1 MFLLAVMA
9 MMTLAVQADEE
20 EFVVTSGDFKV
31 VMQPGKIG
39 RVEVDFTKAKVG
51 NLSTMEIT
59 DQSFIDYLEAND
71 QKVFK
76 KWSEYQEEGEE
87 TFMDRW
93 NDAKK
98 KVIKL
103 TKKDTPDY
111 IIKIN
116 ATQLDPGNSGAA
128 TWSWNKRGGGIIISG
143 TLEVLD
149 AAGNS
154 VCKMNINRYRG
165 FSTRGLD
172 IKIPTFHRLG
182 EATEKAPL
190 LLLHGGPGSTHN
202 YFEVL
207 DCIAETGRQVISY
220 DQIGCGN
227 SYLDGHPELWTQKTW
242 IDELIAI
249 REYLHL
255 DNVHLLGQSWGA
267 MQAIAYVIDHQPQG
281 IKSLILSSGHASSSL
296 WASEQHRLIKYLSAE
311 DHQQK
316 IKKRS
321 VVQKPLANGMI
332 LPICG
337 PTIITLNSMSSV
349 WMNTRPS
356 VSNVPNVLAL
366 RLTSMAGGL
375 TNISRLVV

>member
-1 MFLLAVMA
+1 MKKMFLLAVMA

-116 ATQLDPGNSGAA
+116 ATRLDPGNSGAA

-143 TLEVLD
+143 TLEVID

-172 IKIPTFHRLG
+172 IKIPTFHRR
-182 EATEKAPL
+182 T
-190 LLLHGGPGSTHN
+190 
-202 YFEVL
+202 VL
-207 DCIAETGRQVISY
+207 F
-220 DQIGCGN
+220 
-227 SYLDGHPELWTQKTW
+227 H
-242 IDELIAI
+242 
-249 REYLHL
+249 
-255 DNVHLLGQSWGA
+255 
-267 MQAIAYVIDHQPQG
+267 
-281 IKSLILSSGHASSSL
+281 KSLAKDLL
-296 WASEQHRLIKYLSAE
+296 EFLF
-311 DHQQK
+311 DD
-316 IKKRS
+316 
-321 VVQKPLANGMI
+321 
-332 LPICG
+332 
-337 PTIITLNSMSSV
+337 
-349 WMNTRPS
+349 
-356 VSNVPNVLAL
+356 
-366 RLTSMAGGL
+366 
-375 TNISRLVV
+375 

>member
-103 TKKDTPDY
+103 TKKGTPDY

-116 ATQLDPGNSGAA
+116 ATRLDPGNSGAA
-128 TWSWNKRGGGIIISG
+128 TWSWNKRDGGIIISG
-143 TLEVLD
+143 TLEVFD
-149 AAGNS
+149 ASGSS

-165 FSTRGLD
+165 ASTRTLD
-172 IKIPTFHRLG
+172 IKIPTFHRR
-182 EATEKAPL
+182 T
-190 LLLHGGPGSTHN
+190 
-202 YFEVL
+202 VL
-207 DCIAETGRQVISY
+207 F
-220 DQIGCGN
+220 
-227 SYLDGHPELWTQKTW
+227 H
-242 IDELIAI
+242 
-249 REYLHL
+249 
-255 DNVHLLGQSWGA
+255 
-267 MQAIAYVIDHQPQG
+267 
-281 IKSLILSSGHASSSL
+281 KSLAKDLL
-296 WASEQHRLIKYLSAE
+296 EFLF
-311 DHQQK
+311 DD
-316 IKKRS
+316 
-321 VVQKPLANGMI
+321 
-332 LPICG
+332 
-337 PTIITLNSMSSV
+337 
-349 WMNTRPS
+349 
-356 VSNVPNVLAL
+356 
-366 RLTSMAGGL
+366 
-375 TNISRLVV
+375 

>member
-143 TLEVLD
+143 TLEVID

-172 IKIPTFHRLG
+172 IKIPTFHRR
-182 EATEKAPL
+182 T
-190 LLLHGGPGSTHN
+190 
-202 YFEVL
+202 VL
-207 DCIAETGRQVISY
+207 F
-220 DQIGCGN
+220 
-227 SYLDGHPELWTQKTW
+227 H
-242 IDELIAI
+242 
-249 REYLHL
+249 
-255 DNVHLLGQSWGA
+255 
-267 MQAIAYVIDHQPQG
+267 
-281 IKSLILSSGHASSSL
+281 KSLAKDLL
-296 WASEQHRLIKYLSAE
+296 EFLF
-311 DHQQK
+311 DD
-316 IKKRS
+316 
-321 VVQKPLANGMI
+321 
-332 LPICG
+332 
-337 PTIITLNSMSSV
+337 
-349 WMNTRPS
+349 
-356 VSNVPNVLAL
+356 
-366 RLTSMAGGL
+366 
-375 TNISRLVV
+375 

>member
-103 TKKDTPDY
+103 TKKGTPDY

-116 ATQLDPGNSGAA
+116 ATRLDPGNSGAA
-128 TWSWNKRGGGIIISG
+128 TWSWNKRDGGIIISG

-149 AAGNS
+149 ASGNS

-165 FSTRGLD
+165 ASTRTLD
-172 IKIPTFHRLG
+172 IKIPTFHRR
-182 EATEKAPL
+182 T
-190 LLLHGGPGSTHN
+190 
-202 YFEVL
+202 VL
-207 DCIAETGRQVISY
+207 F
-220 DQIGCGN
+220 
-227 SYLDGHPELWTQKTW
+227 H
-242 IDELIAI
+242 
-249 REYLHL
+249 
-255 DNVHLLGQSWGA
+255 
-267 MQAIAYVIDHQPQG
+267 
-281 IKSLILSSGHASSSL
+281 KSLAKDLL
-296 WASEQHRLIKYLSAE
+296 EFLF
-311 DHQQK
+311 DD
-316 IKKRS
+316 
-321 VVQKPLANGMI
+321 
-332 LPICG
+332 
-337 PTIITLNSMSSV
+337 
-349 WMNTRPS
+349 
-356 VSNVPNVLAL
+356 
-366 RLTSMAGGL
+366 
-375 TNISRLVV
+375 

>member
-1 MFLLAVMA
+1 MKKMFLLAVMA

-116 ATQLDPGNSGAA
+116 AAQLDPGNSGAA
-128 TWSWNKRGGGIIISG
+128 TWSWNKRDGGIIISG

-149 AAGNS
+149 ASGSS

-165 FSTRGLD
+165 ASTRTLD
-172 IKIPTFHRLG
+172 IKIPTFHRR
-182 EATEKAPL
+182 T
-190 LLLHGGPGSTHN
+190 
-202 YFEVL
+202 VL
-207 DCIAETGRQVISY
+207 F
-220 DQIGCGN
+220 
-227 SYLDGHPELWTQKTW
+227 H
-242 IDELIAI
+242 
-249 REYLHL
+249 
-255 DNVHLLGQSWGA
+255 
-267 MQAIAYVIDHQPQG
+267 
-281 IKSLILSSGHASSSL
+281 KSLAKDLL
-296 WASEQHRLIKYLSAE
+296 EFLF
-311 DHQQK
+311 DD
-316 IKKRS
+316 
-321 VVQKPLANGMI
+321 
-332 LPICG
+332 
-337 PTIITLNSMSSV
+337 
-349 WMNTRPS
+349 
-356 VSNVPNVLAL
+356 
-366 RLTSMAGGL
+366 
-375 TNISRLVV
+375 

>member
-172 IKIPTFHRLG
+172 IKIPTFHRR
-182 EATEKAPL
+182 T
-190 LLLHGGPGSTHN
+190 
-202 YFEVL
+202 VL
-207 DCIAETGRQVISY
+207 F
-220 DQIGCGN
+220 
-227 SYLDGHPELWTQKTW
+227 H
-242 IDELIAI
+242 
-249 REYLHL
+249 
-255 DNVHLLGQSWGA
+255 
-267 MQAIAYVIDHQPQG
+267 
-281 IKSLILSSGHASSSL
+281 KSLAKDLL
-296 WASEQHRLIKYLSAE
+296 EFLFDNNK
-311 DHQQK
+311 
-316 IKKRS
+316 
-321 VVQKPLANGMI
+321 
-332 LPICG
+332 
-337 PTIITLNSMSSV
+337 
-349 WMNTRPS
+349 
-356 VSNVPNVLAL
+356 
-366 RLTSMAGGL
+366 
-375 TNISRLVV
+375 

>member
-20 EFVVTSGDFKV
+20 EFVVTNGDFKV

-103 TKKDTPDY
+103 TKKGTPDY

-128 TWSWNKRGGGIIISG
+128 TWSWNKRDGGIIISG

-149 AAGNS
+149 ASGNS

-172 IKIPTFHRLG
+172 IKIPTFHRR
-182 EATEKAPL
+182 T
-190 LLLHGGPGSTHN
+190 
-202 YFEVL
+202 VL
-207 DCIAETGRQVISY
+207 F
-220 DQIGCGN
+220 
-227 SYLDGHPELWTQKTW
+227 H
-242 IDELIAI
+242 
-249 REYLHL
+249 
-255 DNVHLLGQSWGA
+255 
-267 MQAIAYVIDHQPQG
+267 
-281 IKSLILSSGHASSSL
+281 KSLAKDLL
-296 WASEQHRLIKYLSAE
+296 EFLFDNNK
-311 DHQQK
+311 
-316 IKKRS
+316 
-321 VVQKPLANGMI
+321 
-332 LPICG
+332 
-337 PTIITLNSMSSV
+337 
-349 WMNTRPS
+349 
-356 VSNVPNVLAL
+356 
-366 RLTSMAGGL
+366 
-375 TNISRLVV
+375 

>member
-59 DQSFIDYLEAND
+59 DQTFMDYLAAND

-76 KWSEYQEEGEE
+76 KWSEYQEEAIE
-87 TFMDRW
+87 TFMERW

-116 ATQLDPGNSGAA
+116 AAQLDPGNSGAA

-143 TLEVLD
+143 TLEVID

-172 IKIPTFHRLG
+172 IKIPTFHRR
-182 EATEKAPL
+182 T
-190 LLLHGGPGSTHN
+190 
-202 YFEVL
+202 VL
-207 DCIAETGRQVISY
+207 F
-220 DQIGCGN
+220 
-227 SYLDGHPELWTQKTW
+227 H
-242 IDELIAI
+242 
-249 REYLHL
+249 
-255 DNVHLLGQSWGA
+255 
-267 MQAIAYVIDHQPQG
+267 
-281 IKSLILSSGHASSSL
+281 KSLAKDLL
-296 WASEQHRLIKYLSAE
+296 EFLFDNNK
-311 DHQQK
+311 
-316 IKKRS
+316 
-321 VVQKPLANGMI
+321 
-332 LPICG
+332 
-337 PTIITLNSMSSV
+337 
-349 WMNTRPS
+349 
-356 VSNVPNVLAL
+356 
-366 RLTSMAGGL
+366 
-375 TNISRLVV
+375 

>member
-103 TKKDTPDY
+103 TKKGTPDY

-116 ATQLDPGNSGAA
+116 AT
-128 TWSWNKRGGGIIISG
+128 
-143 TLEVLD
+143 
-149 AAGNS
+149 
-154 VCKMNINRYRG
+154 
-165 FSTRGLD
+165 
-172 IKIPTFHRLG
+172 RL
-182 EATEKAPL
+182 
-190 LLLHGGPGSTHN
+190 
-202 YFEVL
+202 
-207 DCIAETGRQVISY
+207 IQ
-220 DQIGCGN
+220 
-227 SYLDGHPELWTQKTW
+227 
-242 IDELIAI
+242 AI
-249 REYLHL
+249 RVQPPGVGT
-255 DNVHLLGQSWGA
+255 NVTA
-267 MQAIAYVIDHQPQG
+267 V
-281 IKSLILSSGHASSSL
+281 LSS
-296 WASEQHRLIKYLSAE
+296 
-311 DHQQK
+311 
-316 IKKRS
+316 
-321 VVQKPLANGMI
+321 
-332 LPICG
+332 
-337 PTIITLNSMSSV
+337 
-349 WMNTRPS
+349 
-356 VSNVPNVLAL
+356 
-366 RLTSMAGGL
+366 
-375 TNISRLVV
+375 LVHWRFLMPQAAACAR

>member
-1 MFLLAVMA
+1 MKKMFLLAVMA

-143 TLEVLD
+143 TLEVID

-172 IKIPTFHRLG
+172 IKIPTFHRR
-182 EATEKAPL
+182 T
-190 LLLHGGPGSTHN
+190 
-202 YFEVL
+202 VL
-207 DCIAETGRQVISY
+207 F
-220 DQIGCGN
+220 
-227 SYLDGHPELWTQKTW
+227 H
-242 IDELIAI
+242 
-249 REYLHL
+249 
-255 DNVHLLGQSWGA
+255 
-267 MQAIAYVIDHQPQG
+267 
-281 IKSLILSSGHASSSL
+281 KSLAKDLL
-296 WASEQHRLIKYLSAE
+296 EFLFDNNK
-311 DHQQK
+311 
-316 IKKRS
+316 
-321 VVQKPLANGMI
+321 
-332 LPICG
+332 
-337 PTIITLNSMSSV
+337 
-349 WMNTRPS
+349 
-356 VSNVPNVLAL
+356 
-366 RLTSMAGGL
+366 
-375 TNISRLVV
+375 

>member
-103 TKKDTPDY
+103 TKKGTPDY

-116 ATQLDPGNSGAA
+116 ANQLDPGNSGAA
-128 TWSWNKRGGGIIISG
+128 TWSWNKRDGGIIISG

-149 AAGNS
+149 ASGNS

-165 FSTRGLD
+165 ASSRNLD
-172 IKIPTFHRLG
+172 IKIPTFHRR
-182 EATEKAPL
+182 T
-190 LLLHGGPGSTHN
+190 
-202 YFEVL
+202 VL
-207 DCIAETGRQVISY
+207 F
-220 DQIGCGN
+220 
-227 SYLDGHPELWTQKTW
+227 H
-242 IDELIAI
+242 
-249 REYLHL
+249 
-255 DNVHLLGQSWGA
+255 
-267 MQAIAYVIDHQPQG
+267 
-281 IKSLILSSGHASSSL
+281 KSLAKDLL
-296 WASEQHRLIKYLSAE
+296 EFLFDNNK
-311 DHQQK
+311 
-316 IKKRS
+316 
-321 VVQKPLANGMI
+321 
-332 LPICG
+332 
-337 PTIITLNSMSSV
+337 
-349 WMNTRPS
+349 
-356 VSNVPNVLAL
+356 
-366 RLTSMAGGL
+366 
-375 TNISRLVV
+375 